1 VLKALYKALCE
12 PIRFWTVRRRS
23 TDLKAQLSSEF
34 DRLPT
39 CVLRAVVAQPL
50 DRLGKLFNASEPAFD
65 GLQHEIP
72 NLLASEA
79 ICRRV
84 GCDYFSVA
92 AINNKG
98 NSDKISVPAA
108 DMEYIT
114 RIAHVTRQSDYFA
127 VVSSSWFWAE
137 PFQKKILFT
146 HNAVNFFAIDSSDA
160 IVPKLSIQNCGDAGI
175 AIAGALITDSSNSFF

>member
-1 VLKALYKALCE
+1 VLKALYKAFCE
-12 PIRFWTVRRRS
+12 SIRFWTVRRRGANLE
-23 TDLKAQLSSEF
+23 TKLTAEF
-34 DRLPT
+34 NSFSA

-50 DRLGKLFNASEPAFD
+50 DGLGKLFNASEPAFD

-98 NSDKISVPAA
+98 DSDKISVPAA
-108 DMEYIT
+108 DMEDIT

-146 HNAVNFFAIDSSDA
+146 HNAINFFAIDSGDA
-160 IVPKLSIQNCGDAGI
+160 IVSKLSI
-175 AIAGALITDSSNSFF
+175 